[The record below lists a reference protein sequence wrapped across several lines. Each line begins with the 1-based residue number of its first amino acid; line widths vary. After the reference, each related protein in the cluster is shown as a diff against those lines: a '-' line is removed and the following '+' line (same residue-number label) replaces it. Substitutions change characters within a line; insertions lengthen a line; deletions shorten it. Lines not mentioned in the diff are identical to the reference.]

1 MSLALSL
8 RTSVSS
14 LAQSLRRCGLKVP
27 EFQLLPAD
35 ASVRSFVRLLLP
47 SGRTL
52 VAMVYPSGLESQ
64 ALRHAQVFLW
74 AAGQDL
80 PVPRM
85 RALTHGVLVVDD
97 LGATDLRSYLCKHA
111 AASSWVLLVLQSFQ
125 RSSLAAPNPPFD
137 AHLFLR
143 EMEQFLDA
151 VELASDKQPAAFF
164 CRALAE
170 ALASHPYRLCH
181 RDFHLDNLMV
191 VGERVMAVDFQD
203 LRAGPD
209 TYDLVS
215 LLRERGGSSLF
226 PPHFAQVAAET
237 LGLLFGWEHRYWQ
250 CAAQRGLKALGSFLR
265 LAKQGR
271 DSYLRWVPEVATNT
285 LQALEHLRAPED
297 LVTAVSRLQQVSAV

>member
-1 MSLALSL
+1 MLLAPPP
-8 RTSVSS
+8 RGSVSW
-14 LAQSLRRCGLKVP
+14 LAQLLYRCGLKAHDLQP
-27 EFQLLPAD
+27 LPAD

-52 VAMVYPSGLESQ
+52 VAMVYPTGWEKQ
-64 ALRHAQVFLW
+64 TFRHAQVFLW
-74 AAGQDL
+74 AAGQEL

-85 RALTHGVLVVDD
+85 RALTYGVLVVDD
-97 LGATDLRSYLCKHA
+97 LGATDLRSYLSKQA
-111 AASSWVLLVLQSFQ
+111 AASSWVLPVLRSFQ
-125 RSSLAAPNPPFD
+125 RASLAAPNPPFD
-137 AHLFLR
+137 AQLFLR
-143 EMEQFLDA
+143 EMEQFLDE
-151 VELASDKQPAAFF
+151 VELAGDRQPAVFF

-170 ALASHPYRLCH
+170 ALVSHPYRLCH

-226 PPHFAQVAAET
+226 PPQFARAAAET
-237 LGLLFGWEHRYWQ
+237 LGLSSGWQQRYWQ
-250 CAAQRGLKALGSFLR
+250 CAAQRGLKALGTFLR

-285 LQALEHLRAPED
+285 VQALEHLHAPAG
-297 LVTAVSRLQQVSAV
+297 LAAAVSRLRQVSAL